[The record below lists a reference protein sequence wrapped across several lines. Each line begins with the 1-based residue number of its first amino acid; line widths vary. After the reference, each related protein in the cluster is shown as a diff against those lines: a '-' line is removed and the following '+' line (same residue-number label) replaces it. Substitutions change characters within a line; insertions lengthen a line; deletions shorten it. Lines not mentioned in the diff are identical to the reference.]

1 MLQQSETFLAKDIKR
16 GKRKPERRERR
27 WLRGLT
33 PYLLLLPAI
42 LFLFLFFFAPALF
55 NFLLSF
61 QRVSFFD
68 VAKGGVWIGLSNFA
82 SILQDPQTLLSLRNT
97 VFYLTIGTV
106 VLRLILGVLLALLVN
121 SSALKRWRLTGI
133 MRTCFIL
140 PWAIPPV
147 VAIAAWKWLL
157 DPQFG
162 VINQLLLRVG
172 LIKEGIPFLV
182 QTSTVWY
189 GVIAIVVWRELPFVI
204 ISVLAGL
211 QAIPGEIIEAARVD
225 GATRLHIFRF
235 VTLPLLAPVLLTVGW
250 LTTIWTYNNFVFV
263 WLTTRGGPGNFTQ
276 VLGTQLYNTAFIDYD
291 FGKGA
296 AVGVLMTLVMVIFST
311 LYYTFIFKG
320 RVGQA

>member
-1 MLQQSETFLAKDIKR
+1 
-16 GKRKPERRERR
+16 
-27 WLRGLT
+27 
-33 PYLLLLPAI
+33 
-42 LFLFLFFFAPALF
+42 
-55 NFLLSF
+55 
-61 QRVSFFD
+61 
-68 VAKGGVWIGLSNFA
+68 
-82 SILQDPQTLLSLRNT
+82 
-97 VFYLTIGTV
+97 
-106 VLRLILGVLLALLVN
+106 
-121 SSALKRWRLTGI
+121 
-133 MRTCFIL
+133 
-140 PWAIPPV
+140 
-147 VAIAAWKWLL
+147 
-157 DPQFG
+157 
-162 VINQLLLRVG
+162 
-172 LIKEGIPFLV
+172 
-182 QTSTVWY
+182 
-189 GVIAIVVWRELPFVI
+189 LPFVI

-276 VLGTQLYNTAFIDYD
+276 VLGTQLYNAAFIDYD

>member
-1 MLQQSETFLAKDIKR
+1 MLQQSQTLLERDIKR
-16 GKRKPERRERR
+16 GKRKPPGRGRQL
-27 WLRGLT
+27 LRDLE
-33 PYLLLLPAI
+33 PYLLLLPAF
-42 LFLFLFFFAPALF
+42 LFLFLFFFGPAVF

-68 VAKGGVWIGLSNFA
+68 VAKGGVWVGLDNFVNV
-82 SILQDPQTLLSLRNT
+82 LRDPQTLLSLRNT
-97 VFYLTIGTV
+97 VFWLTIATV
-106 VLRLILGVLLALLVN
+106 LSRLLLGLLLALLVN
-121 SSALKRWRLTGI
+121 SPVLKRWRLTGI

-162 VINQLLLRVG
+162 VINQFLIRFG
-172 LIKEGIPFLV
+172 LVKEGIPFLV
-182 QTSTVWY
+182 QTTTVWY
-189 GVIAIVVWRELPFVI
+189 SVIAIVVWRELPFVI

-225 GATRLHIFRF
+225 GATSVHILRYI
-235 VTLPLLAPVLLTVGW
+235 TLPLLAPVLLTVGW

-263 WLTTRGGPGNFTQ
+263 WLTTRGGPGNYTQ
-276 VLGTQLYNTAFIDYD
+276 VLGTQLYNAAFIDYD

-296 AVGVLMTLVMVIFST
+296 AVGVLMTLVMVIFSIV
-311 LYYTFIFKG
+311 YYTFVFRKG
-320 RVGQA
+320 VGRS